1 MRIFINNELGDLEKF
16 LDQSLDML
24 EVGGRLAIIS
34 FHSLED
40 RMVKRFIKRH
50 VRGDDLPA
58 GVPVTV
64 DRLNRRLK
72 NIGKAV
78 KAGATEV
85 ESNVRSRSAIMR
97 VAEKIA

>member
-1 MRIFINNELGDLEKF
+1 M
-16 LDQSLDML
+16 
-24 EVGGRLAIIS
+24 AIIS

-58 GVPVTV
+58 NVPVTV
-64 DRLNRRLK
+64 DQLNRRLK
-72 NIGKAV
+72 EVGKAV
-78 KAGATEV
+78 RAGDSEV
-85 ESNVRSRSAIMR
+85 QQNVRSRSAIMR